1 MEENLEPEDSIIE
14 EREELM
20 VPPSGGNPTRR
31 HAHFLKP
38 SVTSI
43 KGLVFKLPS
52 WYPTSTPTP
61 SVTDLPLKVEFK
73 GHRGPLQTW
82 KSWFGRMH
90 SLHQST
96 WKKAGIYEAI
106 LSSSYQIRIDKEIVL
121 GFAGKWHPDTNT
133 FVFDWGEGTITLED
147 VFVLGGYS
155 VLGDSV
161 LRPLETGESVE
172 IHKKLMKGRSEV
184 IRSKARKAD
193 QHEWVR
199 LFMGSGSEIEH
210 EAFLVLWLS
219 RHVFPY
225 ALDLISKNVL
235 NIAIH
240 LARGTRIAL
249 APAVLSWLYRD
260 LRLLKN
266 AIFSKKKRHAGLN
279 LWGPMQ
285 MVQIWAWERFPTLR
299 PHPSPL
305 ELGEPRIAKWNK
317 VKKKKTIENVGLALS
332 SAKECFLW
340 RPYAISEK
348 NCVFPKFYNEGERWV
363 SVCSGMDE
371 DFESFARF
379 LRPCELVGLDC
390 LERYLPHRVAMQFG
404 MDQDLP
410 GLVAPFIGTPEIAWK
425 NYSRPIKDGRM
436 YVPSRYFVSDVT
448 TRHIKWWK
456 QSKLAQKEA
465 VERATGEKSITKSSR
480 NPPKVPKGKNVDAL
494 GTPTKRKRL
503 NTGKSGGKDEK
514 SITKRK
520 RVEEAKPVRKD
531 KHGLVDIAEN
541 RMSGDR
547 KCFLRPQP
555 QIPSS
560 LTADDGN
567 GKKVESPVEHG
578 ENNVRC
584 EPMMGGSNRPSQN
597 PIEGCVGIP
606 SEDGESN
613 TNNGGN
619 ISTRITI
626 DIPGLEMRTSKL
638 EILFARL
645 KVEKAKGAG
654 KLPVVM
660 FRHGP
665 RLRKLNGVVVQA
677 TMLALAGLKRL
688 NMTENVTSI
697 MDDMLPAVA
706 QGAIGIACRSNDDK
720 MVYF

>member
-1 MEENLEPEDSIIE
+1 MEEDLEPEDSIIE

-43 KGLVFKLPS
+43 KGLVFKLS
-52 WYPTSTPTP
+52 SGSPTSTTSP
-61 SVTDLPLKVEFK
+61 SVTDLPLKVEFR
-73 GHRGPLQTW
+73 GRQGPLQTW
-82 KSWFGRMH
+82 KSWFDRMH

-121 GFAGKWHPDTNT
+121 GFARKWRPDTNT

-155 VLGDSV
+155 VLGDSI

-172 IHKKLMKGRSEV
+172 IHEKLMKGRSEV

-225 ALDLISKNVL
+225 ALNLISKNVL

-266 AIFSKKKRHAGLN
+266 AIFSKKKRNAGLN
-279 LWGPMQ
+279 LWAPLQ
-285 MVQIWAWERFPTLR
+285 MVQVWAWERFPTLR

-305 ELGEPRIAKWNK
+305 ELGEPRMAKWNK
-317 VKKKKTIENVGLALS
+317 VKKKKDIENVGLALS

-348 NCVFPKFYNEGERWV
+348 NWVFPKFYNEGERWV

-410 GLVAPFIGTPEIAWK
+410 GLVARFNGTPEIAWK

-436 YVPSRYFVSDVT
+436 YYVPSRYFVSDVT
-448 TRHIKWWK
+448 TRYIKWWK

-465 VERATGEKSITKSSR
+465 VERATGEKSITKSPR
-480 NPPKVPKGKNVDAL
+480 NPPEDPKGKNVENDDL

-531 KHGLVDIAEN
+531 KHGLVGIAEN
-541 RMSGDR
+541 RMSGDG
-547 KCFLRPQP
+547 KCFVRPQP

-560 LTADDGN
+560 LTADDGD
-567 GKKVESPVEHG
+567 GKKVESQVEHG

-597 PIEGCVGIP
+597 PIEGSVGIP
-606 SEDGESN
+606 SEDRESN

-619 ISTRITI
+619 ISTRIMI

-638 EILFARL
+638 EIVFARL
-645 KVEKAKGAG
+645 KVEKAK
-654 KLPVVM
+654 VRS
-660 FRHGP
+660 FS
-665 RLRKLNGVVVQA
+665 
-677 TMLALAGLKRL
+677 
-688 NMTENVTSI
+688 TSI
-697 MDDMLPAVA
+697 GNCKSML
-706 QGAIGIACRSNDDK
+706 SNRG
-720 MVYF
+720 